1 MSSVDFIFIIHFKM
15 ERKII
20 FATSILSSDFS
31 KLKEEIEKCEDAGA
45 DRIHLDVMD
54 GHFVPNLT
62 FGPIVVESIRK
73 TTSLPLD
80 VHLMIERPENYIND
94 FINAG
99 VNLIAF
105 HVEEYPGKN
114 SPAPVD
120 GVYPRTTID
129 MNEEKL
135 RETIRKIKSKGVK
148 VSLALNPPTDFFAGN
163 LADELDEVLIM
174 TVNPGWGGQVLIS
187 STLKKIKD
195 IRSKFSKDIKVDGGM
210 NESTIREIKD
220 AGANVFI
227 IGSYFFHSENPKESL
242 KKLRNLL

>member
-1 MSSVDFIFIIHFKM
+1 M

-31 KLKEEIEKCEDAGA
+31 KLKEEIKKCEDAGA

-80 VHLMIERPENYIND
+80 VHLMVEKPEKYIND

-99 VNLIAF
+99 VSLIAF

-114 SPAPVD
+114 SLAPKD

-129 MNEEKL
+129 MDEEKL
-135 RETIRKIKSKGVK
+135 RGMIRKIRTKGVK
-148 VSLALNPPTDFFAGN
+148 VSLALNPPTGFFAGN
-163 LADELDEVLIM
+163 FANELDEVLIM
-174 TVNPGWGGQVLIS
+174 TVNPGFGGQVLIA
-187 STLKKIKD
+187 STLEKIRD
-195 IRSKFSKDIKVDGGM
+195 IRSKFSKDIKVDGGI
-210 NESTIREIKD
+210 NENSIREIKD

-227 IGSYFFHSENPKESL
+227 IGSYFFHSKNPKEAL
-242 KKLRNLL
+242 RKLRNLL

>member
-1 MSSVDFIFIIHFKM
+1 M

-31 KLKEEIEKCEDAGA
+31 KLAEEIKKCEDAGA

-62 FGPIVVESIRK
+62 FGPVVVESIRK

-80 VHLMIERPENYIND
+80 VHLMIEKPANYIDD

-114 SPAPVD
+114 SPVPEK

-129 MNEEKL
+129 VDKEKL
-135 RETIRKIKSKGVK
+135 QGMIRKIKSKGIK
-148 VSLALNPPTDFFAGN
+148 VSLALNPPTPFFAQD
-163 LADELDEVLIM
+163 LSDELDEILIM
-174 TVNPGWGGQVLIS
+174 TVNPGFGGQVLIA
-187 STLKKIKD
+187 STLEKIRD
-195 IRSKFSKDIKVDGGM
+195 VRSNFLKDIKVDGGI
-210 NESTIREIKD
+210 NGDSIKDIRD
-220 AGANVFI
+220 AGANIFV
-227 IGSYFFHSENPKESL
+227 IGSYFFRSQNPKEAL
-242 KKLRNLL
+242 KKLRDLL

>member
-1 MSSVDFIFIIHFKM
+1 M

-31 KLKEEIEKCEDAGA
+31 KLADEIKKCEDAGA

-62 FGPIVVESIRK
+62 FGPVLVESLRK
-73 TTSLPLD
+73 VTSLPLD
-80 VHLMIERPENYIND
+80 VHLMIEKPEKYIDD

-105 HVEEYPGKN
+105 HVEEYRGKK
-114 SPAPVD
+114 SPAPKE

-129 MNEEKL
+129 MDEEKL
-135 RETIRKIKSKGVK
+135 RGIINKIRTKGVK
-148 VSLALNPPTDFFAGN
+148 VSLALNPPTAFFAEN
-163 LADELDEVLIM
+163 LADELDEVLVM
-174 TVNPGWGGQVLIS
+174 TVNPGFGGQVLIS
-187 STLKKIKD
+187 STLKKIRD
-195 IRSKFSKDIKVDGGM
+195 IRNKFSKDIKVDGGI
-210 NESTIREIKD
+210 NEKTIRAIKD

-227 IGSYFFHSENPKESL
+227 IGSYFFHSKNPREALQKL
-242 KKLRNLL
+242 KNLL

>member
-1 MSSVDFIFIIHFKM
+1 M

-31 KLKEEIEKCEDAGA
+31 KLKEEIKKCEDAGA

-62 FGPIVVESIRK
+62 FGPVLVESIRK

-80 VHLMIERPENYIND
+80 VHLMVEKPEKYIND

-99 VNLIAF
+99 VSLIAF
-105 HVEEYPGKN
+105 HVEEYRGKN
-114 SPAPVD
+114 SPAPTE

-129 MNEEKL
+129 MDEERL
-135 RETIRKIKSKGVK
+135 SEMILKIKSKGVK
-148 VSLALNPPTDFFAGN
+148 VSLALNPPTPFFAKN

-174 TVNPGWGGQVLIS
+174 TVNPGFGGQVLIS
-187 STLKKIKD
+187 STLEKIKD
-195 IRSKFSKDIKVDGGM
+195 IRSKFSKDIKVDGGI
-210 NESTIREIKD
+210 NESSIREIKD

-227 IGSYFFHSENPKESL
+227 IGSYFFHSENPKEAL
-242 KKLRNLL
+242 KKLKSLL